1 MDINIT
7 EIPEELR
14 HKLAKHLI
22 ALKEERELGFNQLAL
37 KSGVN
42 VSILN
47 KIFKGTNKRINP
59 YQLKKLAYA
68 LRIDYKELY
77 KIVDYLEE
85 DEPIEMIPNARR
97 IKTIKI
103 PMYGTASAGPG
114 YYNLLDE
121 LDEEFQIPI
130 EDYKEGRFT
139 VKIEG
144 ESMTGISG
152 KSIPCGSIALVDPM
166 MCSNIEELLGKVCVF
181 TYNDSTYIKQLQID
195 EQEII
200 HLASFNPN
208 ISDIIILNE
217 NELKCEGRVIK
228 TYFEQKW

>member
-1 MDINIT
+1 MSIT
-7 EIPEELR
+7 KVDKI
-14 HKLAKHLI
+14 KLK
-22 ALKEERELGFNQLAL
+22 KLGEYIKKIRVEKNLGTNQLAAKIGISPSYITRLEKGEIATVHPYLL
-37 KSGVN
+37 KSVA
-42 VSILN
+42 
-47 KIFKGTNKRINP
+47 KG
-59 YQLKKLAYA
+59 
-68 LRIDYKELY
+68 LRTDYIVFY
-77 KIVDYLEE
+77 KIVGYLEE
-85 DEPIEMIPNARR
+85 EKSIDMLSNARKIETR
-97 IKTIKI
+97 KI

-121 LDEEFQIPI
+121 LDEEFQIPL

-144 ESMTGISG
+144 DSMTGIAG

-166 MCSNIEELLGKVCVF
+166 RYSNIEELLGKVCVF

-195 EQEII
+195 EQKII
-200 HLASFNPN
+200 HLVSFNPN

>member
-1 MDINIT
+1 MSVTKVSDN
-7 EIPEELR
+7 
-14 HKLAKHLI
+14 KLK
-22 ALKEERELGFNQLAL
+22 ALGIFLKKTRERVKLGTNQLAA
-37 KSGVN
+37 
-42 VSILN
+42 
-47 KIFKGTNKRINP
+47 KIGISPSYITKLEKGHIATVHP
-59 YQLKKLAYA
+59 YLLRRVAEG

-77 KIVDYLEE
+77 KIVDYLDEE
-85 DEPIEMIPNARR
+85 EPIEMTSNGRR
-97 IKTIKI
+97 IETIKI

-121 LDEEFQIPI
+121 LDEQFQIPI

-144 ESMTGISG
+144 DSMTGIGG

-166 MCSNIEELLGKVCVF
+166 MCSNIGELLGKVCVF

-200 HLASFNPN
+200 HLVSFNPN

>member
-1 MDINIT
+1 MKNTTDVPI
-7 EIPEELR
+7 ELR
-14 HKLAKHLI
+14 EKLAEYLNK
-22 ALKEERELGFNQLAL
+22 LKDKRKLGFNQLSL
-37 KSGVN
+37 KAGINAKSLN
-42 VSILN
+42 LIL
-47 KIFKGTNKRINP
+47 KGETKRINP
-59 YQLKKLAYA
+59 YQLKKIANA
-68 LRIDYKELY
+68 LRVDYKELY
-77 KIVDYLEE
+77 KIVGYLEE

-97 IKTIKI
+97 IETVKI